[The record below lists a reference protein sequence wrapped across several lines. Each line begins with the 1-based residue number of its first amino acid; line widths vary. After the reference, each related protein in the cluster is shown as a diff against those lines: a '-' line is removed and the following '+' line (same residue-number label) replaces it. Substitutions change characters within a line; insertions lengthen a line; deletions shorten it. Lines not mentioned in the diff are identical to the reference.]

1 MNLLDENNFAE
12 NRNGHI
18 GDSQLAELK
27 KQANIWLDLFLLIS
41 VFAIVGFIKML
52 ANDVS
57 WIIILFIALGSFLLW
72 FGLRLPVL
80 YKYYFLILPD
90 VRNENIA
97 HTTAKLDYRNGYIL
111 QAEDI
116 RFSLGDDKNSG
127 LMAGNVYEVY
137 YLPRAKVALSARVQ
151 QSAGESQQAH
161 EFTLL
166 IQKVIRFSDEELA
179 ANRNGEFPSTQ
190 RWKILQK
197 NWLWVL
203 VIVVISA
210 FTLWQIIPMW
220 VPPMYID
227 DAIIFTIMSLGLML
241 FILVVLYFA
250 TFGVRGV
257 FTALLGQKIKQAEG
271 VARVSSRISGYGK
284 SQKTHYFLEIF
295 QAVSLEI
302 PERVYDVLVDGLYY
316 RVFYLAGTKYL
327 LSAEVLRPQEQT
339 GQPVAEVPYEL
350 SAKDKE
356 NKGMAADKAKSAL
369 DQRVDREFPPE
380 TREKARSSLNRLT
393 LISKD
398 IVQKRILELAKGDA
412 ALVESLVKKVE
423 NEDDYREALMFL
435 Q

>member
-1 MNLLDENNFAE
+1 MNLLDESNFVE

-41 VFAIVGFIKML
+41 VLAIVGFIKML
-52 ANDVS
+52 ANEVP
-57 WIIILFIALGSFLLW
+57 WFIILFIALGSFLLW

-80 YKYYFLILPD
+80 YKYYFLVLPD

-97 HTTAKLDYRNGYIL
+97 HTTAKLDYRHGYVL
-111 QAEDI
+111 QAEDV
-116 RFSLGDDKNSG
+116 RFSLVDDKNSG
-127 LMAGNVYEVY
+127 LMAGNVYEVF

-151 QSAGESQQAH
+151 QTVNESQQAH

-203 VIVVISA
+203 IIVVISA
-210 FTLWQIIPMW
+210 FTLWQMIPMW

-227 DAIIFTIMSLGLML
+227 DAIIYTIMSLGLML

-271 VARVSSRISGYGK
+271 VAHISSRTSGVGK
-284 SQKTHYFLEIF
+284 SRRTSYFLEIY
-295 QAVSLEI
+295 QVISLEI

-327 LSAEVLRPQEQT
+327 LSAEVLGLH
-339 GQPVAEVPYEL
+339 GQSELPVAEVPSTL
-350 SAKDKE
+350 SARDAVDKDL
-356 NKGMAADKAKSAL
+356 AAGKANSAL
-369 DQRVDREFPPE
+369 DQRIDREFPPE
-380 TREKARSSLNRLT
+380 TREKARSALNRLT

-398 IVQKRILELAKGDA
+398 IVQNRILVLAKGDA

-423 NEDDYREALMFL
+423 KEDDYREALMFL